1 MQGAWLD
8 IPVLTP
14 NIFGRA
20 MAGVKAMTSKS
31 MYSKTT
37 QDISVT
43 VQPIYLDEQS
53 SPDENYFVWAYNVK
67 IENSGAGTV
76 QLRSR
81 YWKITDARGRVQE
94 VRGPGVVGEQPV
106 LGPGDSFEYTSGTPL
121 PTSSGF
127 MVGTYQM
134 VNEAGEQFDVA
145 IPAFSLDSPHEARR
159 LN

>member
-1 MQGAWLD
+1 MAA
-8 IPVLTP
+8 
-14 NIFGRA
+14 FRRRRA
-20 MAGVKAMTSKS
+20 REYPKT
-31 MYSKTT
+31 MYNQTT
-37 QDISVT
+37 HHISVT

-53 SPDENYFVWAYNVK
+53 SPEENYYVWAYNVK
-67 IENSGAGTV
+67 IENSGPETV

-81 YWKITDARGRVQE
+81 YWKITDAQGRVQE

-106 LGPGDSFEYTSGTPL
+106 LAPGDSFEYTSGTPL

-134 VNEAGEQFDVA
+134 VSDSGEQFDVA

-159 LN
+159 VN

>member
-1 MQGAWLD
+1 MTAG
-8 IPVLTP
+8 P
-14 NIFGRA
+14 A
-20 MAGVKAMTSKS
+20 MEWVKAMTSKS

-43 VQPIYLDEQS
+43 VQPVYLDEQS

-106 LGPGDSFEYTSGTPL
+106 LKPGDSFEYTSGTPL